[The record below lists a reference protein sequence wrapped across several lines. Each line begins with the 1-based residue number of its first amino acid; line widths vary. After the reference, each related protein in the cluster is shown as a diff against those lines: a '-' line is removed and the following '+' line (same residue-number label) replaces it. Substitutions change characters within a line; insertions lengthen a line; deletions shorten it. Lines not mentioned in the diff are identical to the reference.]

1 MFLTESIRIAFFNL
15 IRHKLRTIL
24 TMLGMIFGVAAVLSM
39 LSIGAGAEK
48 ETLSLIQKMG
58 LRNIIIQTKEFEEEE
73 LKIIRQDSP
82 GLSRQDLGAL
92 KKALLK
98 GSELVGKR
106 QLKTYQIA
114 SSLGKSDSSVY
125 GVGAYYL
132 NTNNLEILEGAFFLP
147 LDSLILHQVCVLG
160 TVARRK
166 LFGLNQAL
174 GEHVKIN
181 ELWFTVI
188 GVLADQVIEESEFE
202 GVKIDSVNNDIYV
215 PIETLLG
222 KFELDPV
229 EDELDEIV
237 VQVPEGAD
245 LPEQATLISSMMA
258 SMHNQIDD
266 FSMVVPERLLQQ
278 SRQTQRI
285 FNLVMGA
292 IASISLLVGG
302 IGIMNIMLAS
312 VLERTNEI
320 GLRRAVGARRRDI
333 SRQFLLEAIAI
344 SLSGAALG
352 ILFGYAISQ
361 SVSVYA
367 GWPTIITASSI
378 LLGVGVSASVGL
390 IFGIYPARKA
400 ALISPIEA
408 LRYE

>member
-1 MFLTESIRIAFFNL
+1 MFLSESIRIAFFNL

-24 TMLGMIFGVAAVLSM
+24 TMLRMIFGVAAVLSM
-39 LSIGAGAEK
+39 LSIGAGAES
-48 ETLSLIQKMG
+48 EALSLIQRMG
-58 LRNIIIQTKEFEEEE
+58 LRNIIIGARDFESEE

-82 GLSRQDLGAL
+82 GLSLQDLEAL
-92 KKALLK
+92 GKALPE
-98 GSELVGKR
+98 GTELLGKR

-114 SSLGKSDSSVY
+114 SSLGKSDSKVF
-125 GVGAYYL
+125 GVEAYYPH
-132 NTNNLEILEGAFFLP
+132 TNNLEIREGSFFLP
-147 LDSLILHQVCVLG
+147 LDGLALQQMCVLG

-174 GEHVKIN
+174 GEQVKIN
-181 ELWFTVI
+181 QLWFTVI
-188 GVLADQVIEESEFE
+188 GVLADQAIGENEFE
-202 GVKIDSVNNDIYV
+202 GVKIDNVNNDIYI
-215 PIETLLG
+215 PLETLLR

-237 VQVPEGAD
+237 VQIPEGAD
-245 LPEQATLISSMMA
+245 LPEQAAIISSMMG

-344 SLSGAALG
+344 SMSGATLG
-352 ILFGYAISQ
+352 ILLGYAISK
-361 SVSVYA
+361 SVSAYA
-367 GWPTIITASSI
+367 GWPTIITAPSI

-400 ALISPIEA
+400 ALISPIDA

>member
-1 MFLTESIRIAFFNL
+1 MIRRSSAS
-15 IRHKLRTIL
+15 KPTIP
-24 TMLGMIFGVAAVLSM
+24 TPITW
-39 LSIGAGAEK
+39 K
-48 ETLSLIQKMG
+48 
-58 LRNIIIQTKEFEEEE
+58 
-73 LKIIRQDSP
+73 
-82 GLSRQDLGAL
+82 SRE
-92 KKALLK
+92 
-98 GSELVGKR
+98 GS
-106 QLKTYQIA
+106 
-114 SSLGKSDSSVY
+114 
-125 GVGAYYL
+125 
-132 NTNNLEILEGAFFLP
+132 FFLP
-147 LDSLILHQVCVLG
+147 LDSLALQQVCVLG

-174 GEHVKIN
+174 GEQVKIN
-181 ELWFTVI
+181 QLWFTVI
-188 GVLADQVIEESEFE
+188 GVLADQTIDENEFE
-202 GVKIDSVNNDIYV
+202 GVKIDSVNNDIYI
-215 PIETLLG
+215 PLETLLR

-237 VQVPEGAD
+237 VQMPEGAD
-245 LPEQATLISSMMA
+245 LPEQAALISSMMG

-344 SLSGAALG
+344 SLSGAILG
-352 ILFGYAISQ
+352 ILLGYAISQ
-361 SVSVYA
+361 SVSTYA
-367 GWPTIITASSI
+367 GWPTIITAPSI